1 MTDAPPHAIAL
12 IFSFATVFA
21 IAYAIIMFIAAKYEK
36 FKTLSHYATI
46 LFALFSLASTITST
60 RKYDTPA
67 SSDIWKAEFN
77 VGTDIIT
84 VVGCLCT
91 IIILVCKHANVYG
104 YILAGLGLAAA
115 IMGLISS
122 VASRNEHF
130 GTPFSGVAQPWVGG
144 VCFVVGV
151 LVSLVLGLN
160 GF

>member
-1 MTDAPPHAIAL
+1 MTDAPPHANAL
-12 IFSFATVFA
+12 IFTFAGVFAVAYVFIMSFAAKHEKYKRYSNWATAIFA
-21 IAYAIIMFIAAKYEK
+21 I
-36 FKTLSHYATI
+36 L
-46 LFALFSLASTITST
+46 SLASTIAST

-84 VVGCLCT
+84 VVGCVCT
-91 IIILVCKHANVYG
+91 IIILACKHANVYG
-104 YILAGLGLAAA
+104 YVLAGLGLAAA

-130 GTPFSGVAQPWVGG
+130 GTPFSGVAQPWVGA
-144 VCFVVGV
+144 VCFVVGG

>member
-1 MTDAPPHAIAL
+1 MTDAPPHANAL
-12 IFSFATVFA
+12 IFTFAGVFA
-21 IAYAIIMFIAAKYEK
+21 VAYAFIMSYAAKYQK
-36 FKTLSHYATI
+36 FKSWSIGATI
-46 LFALFSLASTITST
+46 LFTALSLASTIAST
-60 RKYDTPA
+60 LKYSTPA

-84 VVGCLCT
+84 VVGCVCT

-104 YILAGLGLAAA
+104 YVLAGLGLAAA

-122 VASRNEHF
+122 IASRNEHF

-144 VCFVVGV
+144 VCFVVGG